1 MSVLYLFLDHSGNFD
16 FSPSGSKYIVLACLA
31 TEDTHSLAGELH
43 RLKHDII
50 LHGHELEFFHASN
63 DPPPVRRRVY
73 SVLNQ
78 FNHYRVDTIAVE
90 KAKTNPV
97 LYEVWRFY
105 PRILTILF
113 NWVFKFKPASQYDR
127 VIVFIDYLELPRDR
141 EAFLKGT
148 KEAVMPHLTRGQRL
162 DVFMHQS
169 RSHFYLQAVD
179 YFCWAMFR
187 KYESGDTSYI
197 ALIPDKIKSDFDV
210 FALGTTKWY

>member
-1 MSVLYLFLDHSGNFD
+1 VSILYLFLDHSGNFD
-16 FSPSGSKYIVLACLA
+16 FSPSGSKYLVLACLS
-31 TEDTHSLAGELH
+31 TEDIYSLTGELH

-50 LHGHELEFFHASN
+50 LYGHELEFLHASN
-63 DPPPVRRRVY
+63 DPLPVRRQVY
-73 SVLNQ
+73 SLLNQ
-78 FNHYRVDTIAVE
+78 FSHYRVDTIAVE
-90 KAKTNPV
+90 KAKTHPK

-105 PRILTILF
+105 PGILTILF

-127 VIVFIDYLELPRDR
+127 VILFIDYLELPRDR

-148 KEAVMPHLTRGQRL
+148 KEAIMPHLTQRQRL

-169 RSHFYLQAVD
+169 KSHFYLQAVD

-187 KYESGDTSYI
+187 KYEFADTSYL

-210 FALGTTKWY
+210 FAIGKTRWY